1 MVETAVSLNISG
13 LYLGTAVAGAIGGLT
28 LDHLGA
34 SAIPI
39 VGAIALAAAWLVAAQ
54 RIKSPIPLHQQST
67 AG

>member
-1 MVETAVSLNISG
+1 MTAVSLNISG

-39 VGAIALAAAWLVAAQ
+39 VGAIALVAAWLVAAPAIPTRTEPQ
-54 RIKSPIPLHQQST
+54 REGAPQP
-67 AG
+67 